1 MSIAQAHAL
10 LTAPGAKFEMETIG
24 LQGVATRVWKNAPPT
39 LRDLVS
45 ASRAHGDR
53 LFVVFEDERVTYDA
67 YHRAVAAL
75 AADLVARG
83 VGKGD
88 RVALA
93 MRNLPEWPVAFFAA
107 VSIGAIVVPLNAW
120 WTGAEL
126 DYGLRDSGATALIA
140 DAERHDRLAPFYAGL
155 PDLQHVL
162 VTRAAADVTGATW
175 LESVI
180 GTPGDWPA
188 LPDAPLPAAALAPED
203 DATIFYT
210 SGTTGAP

>member
-10 LTAPGAKFEMETIG
+10 LTAPGAKFEMETIV

-67 YHRAVAAL
+67 HHRAVAAL

-107 VSIGAIVVPLNAW
+107 TAIGAIMVPLNAW

-126 DYGLRDSGATALIA
+126 AYGLADSGASVLIA
-140 DAERHDRLAPFYAGL
+140 DDERHHRLEDAYAGL
-155 PDLQHVL
+155 PALRHVL
-162 VTRAAADVTGATW
+162 VSRAV
-175 LESVI
+175 
-180 GTPGDWPA
+180 
-188 LPDAPLPAAALAPED
+188 APL
-203 DATIFYT
+203 
-210 SGTTGAP
+210 TGIAGPL